1 MMMLGT
7 PARIEE
13 IIQYADF
20 TQRVSPVQL
29 IDVSTVD
36 EEPELDDVNGL
47 ISENIT
53 LNNTNIHV
61 MDSSRYF
68 LVM

>member
-1 MMMLGT
+1 MMLGT

-29 IDVSTVD
+29 VDESTVD
-36 EEPELDDVNGL
+36 EEPELDDLNGL

-61 MDSSRYF
+61 LHSSKCF
-68 LVM
+68 

>member
-13 IIQYADF
+13 MIQYADF

-29 IDVSTVD
+29 IDVSTID
-36 EEPELDDVNGL
+36 EEPEWDDVNGL

-68 LVM
+68 

>member
-68 LVM
+68 